1 MGTKNGKMAMGHS
14 DLTISGN
21 SISIKNY
28 FKDLRK
34 IDQVS
39 SNEQTELAIKA
50 KAGDKLAMNKL
61 IECNLRFVLTI
72 AKEYQYGNVDIEDL
86 INEGNI
92 GLIKA
97 VDRFDASKG
106 FKFISYA
113 VWWVRQSI
121 MQYIYENGNMVRLP
135 INKINVI
142 GKINKATDKLSQTLD
157 REPTSEEIQA
167 ITNFSA
173 DDIKF
178 SHLDTAKCFSID
190 QKISEDSEAELIDI
204 IPGETMEDIEGKLN
218 SESLKHE
225 INTVLTALTDRE
237 TQILNLYFG
246 LNGSKE
252 LGLKEIGEKLNLT
265 NERVRQIK
273 ELALKKLRAYGKS
286 SKLREFLNCKI
297 S

>member
-1 MGTKNGKMAMGHS
+1 MAIRNTEQ
-14 DLTISGN
+14 TISGN

-34 IDQVS
+34 IEQVS
-39 SNEQTELAIKA
+39 GAEQTELAIKA
-50 KAGDKLAMNKL
+50 KAGDSAAMEKLVK
-61 IECNLRFVLTI
+61 CNLRFVLTI
-72 AKEYQYGNVDIEDL
+72 AKEYQYGTIDIEDL

-113 VWWVRQSI
+113 VWWIRQSI
-121 MQYIYENGNMVRLP
+121 MQYIYENGSMVRLP

-142 GKINKATDKLSQTLD
+142 GKVNKASEALFHELD

-167 ITNFSA
+167 VTSFSA
-173 DDIKF
+173 EDIK
-178 SHLDTAKCFSID
+178 STYTDTNRCFSID
-190 QKISEDSEAELIDI
+190 QKISEDSETELIDI
-204 IPGETMEDIEGKLN
+204 IPGETLEDIEGKLN
-218 SESLKHE
+218 GDSLKHE
-225 INTVLTALTDRE
+225 INSVLSSLTERE
-237 TQILNLYFG
+237 IQILNLYFG

-252 LGLKEIGEKLNLT
+252 MSLKEIGETLKLT

-273 ELALKKLRAYGKS
+273 ELALKKLRMFGKS
-286 SKLREFLNCKI
+286 SKLREFLNCNI

>member
-1 MGTKNGKMAMGHS
+1 MAIKNTEQ
-14 DLTISGN
+14 TISGN

-34 IDQVS
+34 IEQIS
-39 SNEQTELAIKA
+39 GAEQTELAKKA
-50 KAGDKLAMNKL
+50 KAGDRAAMDKL
-61 IECNLRFVLTI
+61 IKCNLRFVLTI

-97 VDRFDASKG
+97 VERFDETKG

-121 MQYIYENGNMVRLP
+121 MQFIYENGNMVRLP
-135 INKINVI
+135 INKINAI
-142 GKINKATDKLSQTLD
+142 GKVNRASEQLFQELD
-157 REPTSEEIQA
+157 REPTAEEIQA
-167 ITNFSA
+167 VTNFSSE
-173 DDIKF
+173 DIK
-178 SHLDTAKCFSID
+178 STYTDTRCFSID
-190 QKISEDSEAELIDI
+190 QKVSEDSDMEMVDI
-204 IPGETMEDIEGKLN
+204 IPGETLEDIECKIN
-218 SESLKHE
+218 SDSLKHE
-225 INTVLTALTDRE
+225 INSVLDSLTERE
-237 TQILNLYFG
+237 IKILNFYFG

-252 LGLKEIGEKLNLT
+252 MSLKEIGDELGLT

-273 ELALKKLRAYGKS
+273 ELALKKLRMYGKS

>member
-1 MGTKNGKMAMGHS
+1 MAIKNSEH
-14 DLTISGN
+14 TISGN

-34 IDQVS
+34 IEQVS
-39 SNEQTELAIKA
+39 GKEQTELAIKA
-50 KAGDKLAMNKL
+50 KAGDRLAMDKL
-61 IECNLRFVLTI
+61 IKCNLRFVLTI
-72 AKEYQYGNVDIEDL
+72 AKEYQYGSVAIEDL

-97 VDRFDASKG
+97 VDKFDATKG

-135 INKINVI
+135 INKISVI
-142 GKINKATDKLSQTLD
+142 GKVNKVSEQLYHELD

-167 ITNFSA
+167 ISNFSA
-173 DDIKF
+173 EDIK
-178 SHLDTAKCFSID
+178 SSYMDTAKCFSID
-190 QKISEDSEAELIDI
+190 QKLNEDSDTELVDI
-204 IPGETMEDIEGKLN
+204 IPGETMDDIELKLN
-218 SESLKHE
+218 GESLKHE
-225 INTVLTALTDRE
+225 INSVLTTLTDRE
-237 TQILNLYFG
+237 SQILNFYFG
-246 LNGSKE
+246 LNGSQE
-252 LGLKEIGEKLNLT
+252 MSLKEIGDKLDLT

-273 ELALKKLRAYGKS
+273 ELALKKMRMYGKS
-286 SKLREFLNCKI
+286 SKLREFLNCKT

>member
-1 MGTKNGKMAMGHS
+1 MGKMGKMS

-34 IDQVS
+34 IEQVS
-39 SNEQTELAIKA
+39 SDEQNELALKA
-50 KAGDKLAMNKL
+50 KAGDKKAMDKL

-72 AKEYQYGNVDIEDL
+72 AKDYQYGSVDVKDL

-97 VDRFDASKG
+97 VEKFDPSRG

-121 MQYIYENGNMVRLP
+121 MQFIYEHGNMVRLP

-142 GKINKATDKLSQTLD
+142 GKVNKAVERLHHQLD
-157 REPTSEEIQA
+157 REPTVEEIQA
-167 ITNFSA
+167 ITDFSVE
-173 DDIKF
+173 DIK
-178 SHLDTAKCFSID
+178 SSYMDNTRCISID
-190 QKISEDSEAELIDI
+190 QKISEDSDTEMIDI

-218 SESLKHE
+218 GESLKHE
-225 INTVLTALTDRE
+225 INNVLTTLTDRE
-237 TQILNLYFG
+237 TQILNMYFG

-252 LGLKEIGEKLNLT
+252 LGLKEIGDKLELT

-273 ELALKKLRAYGKS
+273 ELALKKLRMYGKS

>member
-1 MGTKNGKMAMGHS
+1 MGKTGKTS

-34 IDQVS
+34 IEQLS
-39 SNEQTELAIKA
+39 SEEQNELAIKA
-50 KAGDKLAMNKL
+50 KAGDQKAMEKLV
-61 IECNLRFVLTI
+61 ECNLRFVLTI
-72 AKEYQYGNVDIEDL
+72 AKDYQYGNVDVKDL

-97 VDRFDASKG
+97 VEKFDPSRG

-121 MQYIYENGNMVRLP
+121 MQFIYEHGNMVRLP

-142 GKINKATDKLSQTLD
+142 GKVNKAVEQLHHKLD
-157 REPTSEEIQA
+157 REPTVEEIQA
-167 ITNFSA
+167 ITDFSVE
-173 DDIKF
+173 DIK
-178 SHLDTAKCFSID
+178 SSYMDNARCFSID
-190 QKISEDSEAELIDI
+190 QKISEDSDTEMIDI

-218 SESLKHE
+218 GESLKHE
-225 INTVLTALTDRE
+225 INNVLTTLTERE
-237 TQILNLYFG
+237 TQILNMYFG

-252 LGLKEIGEKLNLT
+252 LGLKEIGDSLGLT

-273 ELALKKLRAYGKS
+273 ELALKKLRMYGKS

>member
-1 MGTKNGKMAMGHS
+1 MAIRNTEQ
-14 DLTISGN
+14 TISGN

-34 IDQVS
+34 IEQIS
-39 SNEQTELAIKA
+39 GAEQTELAIKA
-50 KAGDKLAMNKL
+50 KAGDREALERLVK
-61 IECNLRFVLTI
+61 CNLRFVLTI
-72 AKEYQYGNVDIEDL
+72 AKEYQYGSIDIEDL

-97 VDRFDASKG
+97 IDRFDATKG

-121 MQYIYENGNMVRLP
+121 MQYIYEHGSMVRLP

-142 GKINKATDKLSQTLD
+142 GKVNKASEQLFHALD

-167 ITNFSA
+167 VTSFSA
-173 DDIKF
+173 EDIK
-178 SHLDTAKCFSID
+178 STYIDTNRCFSID
-190 QKISEDSEAELIDI
+190 QKINEDSDSDFGDI
-204 IPGETMEDIEGKLN
+204 IPGETLEDIEGKMN
-218 SESLKHE
+218 GDSLKEE
-225 INTVLTALTDRE
+225 INSVLGSLTDRE
-237 TQILNLYFG
+237 IQILNFYFG

-252 LGLKEIGEKLNLT
+252 MSLKEIGDKLSLT

-273 ELALKKLRAYGKS
+273 ELALKKLRMYNKS